1 MGWGNRKGPAG
12 RSQPGQQA
20 EPKQRSSLEESC
32 LSLRCDWPS
41 VGNGELSRQIG
52 PKLLKGHPK
61 SGGLGNGDAVERI
74 SDADLL
80 GLAPVL
86 NHLVAATGC
95 RRNAAKAKN
104 GNRTLKGV

>member
-1 MGWGNRKGPAG
+1 MVTPIRPSNR
-12 RSQPGQQA
+12 RR
-20 EPKQRSSLEESC
+20 QRSSLEESC
-32 LSLRCDWPS
+32 LSLRCDRAGA
-41 VGNGELSRQIG
+41 GNSELSGQIG

-61 SGGLGNGDAVERI
+61 SGGLGNSDAVERI

-86 NHLVAATGC
+86 NHLVAATGR

-104 GNRTLKGV
+104 GNRTLEGV